1 MEEEEEE
8 KISAMEEQKRKK
20 ERGERKKNC
29 SHELNAARKKYH
41 SRQQP
46 YYPSNGGRTDPR
58 TGGGRRKTG
67 GRKAGQRGKR
77 NLTDQDIDH
86 SAPFGSKSRDR
97 SPDSGKI
104 SRRDSCLF
112 EETHFSRGG
121 RLLSARGLLR
131 LIRPKKSPL
140 PMKRKGGLDSA
151 GWTDWQ
157 TISREDDGARE
168 GHDEAVKRFVY
179 HTPGIFAS
187 VNVLSVRVCG
197 TTLTPPLPPFSAARV
212 SKQ

>member
-1 MEEEEEE
+1 MPLGKSTIPDNNPITHRMEAER
-8 KISAMEEQKRKK
+8 IQ
-20 ERGERKKNC
+20 ERGR
-29 SHELNAARKKYH
+29 
-41 SRQQP
+41 
-46 YYPSNGGRTDPR
+46 
-58 TGGGRRKTG
+58 RRKTG